1 MGDPCSQQSVAEP
14 STAATPV
21 TVLAMVLRDFE
32 DRLERLV
39 EGMFARA
46 FRTGLQPVEIGRRLV
61 KELDANR
68 TLDVRGRSVA
78 PNHFVIHLD
87 PADSDRFAKI
97 QDSLI
102 SELRTT
108 VREHATAEGF
118 RFLGPVRLQLVE
130 DPGGTVGMFRVDA
143 GFDETPPADHHGYL
157 ELPDGQLVGLGVE
170 PATIGRVPESTIV
183 LSDPNASRHHA
194 EIHLDGDSFELVD
207 LGSTNGSR
215 VNGQN
220 VSRQLLVD
228 GDELTFGTIR
238 LRFRLR

>member
-1 MGDPCSQQSVAEP
+1 MA
-14 STAATPV
+14 
-21 TVLAMVLRDFE
+21 LRDFE

-68 TLDVRGRSVA
+68 TLDAHSRSVA
-78 PNHFVIHLD
+78 PNRFVIHLATTD
-87 PADSDRFAKI
+87 HERFDKI
-97 QDSLI
+97 HDSLI
-102 SELRTT
+102 GELRII
-108 VREHATAEGF
+108 VREHAIEEGL
-118 RFLGPVRLQLVE
+118 RFLGPVRLELVE
-130 DPGGTVGMFRVDA
+130 DSAGTVGLFRVDTS
-143 GFDETPPADHHGYL
+143 FDETPPSGHHAFL
-157 ELPDGQLVGLGVE
+157 DLPDGQVVGLGTE

-194 EIHLDGDSFELVD
+194 ELRLDGDSYELVD
-207 LGSTNGSR
+207 LGSTNGSK
-215 VNGQN
+215 VNGADVQ
-220 VSRQLLVD
+220 RRLLVD